1 MFYQLSLAPTFAML
15 PDLVDRLFPIEVQRS
30 YIALI
35 QRRGGLTRRKAE
47 YFVRLWAYLL
57 LKQQEEL
64 HGGIPTRLK
73 ELRAPEG
80 LVNCTHREAAELFYR
95 DQEKG
100 SDRAAGMMI
109 DRLAAL
115 GLLDK
120 QYDGNSLALKIRTFP
135 EIELPPSEEPVE
147 LFADMFNPRTDA
159 ITISTLYT
167 KNYAPM
173 IRDGAA
179 MAKLAKVLRLWSQ
192 QYGKGMRVLRR
203 SDNHNVVAACVLYP
217 VAAESDQYF
226 FQQPSKSFY
235 LTTDNPVDPFIMAQP
250 GDKTCVSIYIR
261 AWVIDQPYLTITSLC
276 QLLEDTQQTL
286 IKMREDYP
294 ESCDLYTLIVHP
306 IYEELRRILGFERI
320 CEDSQRSFAWIH
332 GAIDRFLETDMQRA
346 LSNLRIG
353 DASQ

>member
-1 MFYQLSLAPTFAML
+1 ML
-15 PDLVDRLFPIEVQRS
+15 PDLVDRLFPIEVQRP
-30 YIALI
+30 YIAMM
-35 QRRGGLTRRKAE
+35 QRRGGITRRKAE
-47 YFVRLWAYLL
+47 YFVRLWAYLV

-80 LVNCTHREAAELFYR
+80 LVSCTHREAAELFYR
-95 DQEKG
+95 NQERG

-120 QYDGNSLALKIRTFP
+120 QYDGNSLSLKIRSFP
-135 EIELPPSEEPVE
+135 ELELPQTEEPIE
-147 LFADMFNPRTDA
+147 LFADTFNPRTDA
-159 ITISTLYT
+159 IAIANLYT
-167 KNYAPM
+167 RNYAPL

-179 MAKLAKVLRLWSQ
+179 MSKVARVLRLWSQ
-192 QYGKGMRVLRR
+192 QYSTGMRVLRR
-203 SDNHNVVAACVLYP
+203 SDNHNVVAACTLYP
-217 VAAESDQYF
+217 VVTESDVYF

-235 LTTDNPVDPFIMAQP
+235 LTTDNAVDPFVMARP
-250 GDKTCVSIYIR
+250 GDLTCISVYVR
-261 AWVIDQPYLTITSLC
+261 VWVIDQPYLTIANLC
-276 QLLEDTQQTL
+276 QMLEDTQQTIL
-286 IKMREDYP
+286 KMREDYP
-294 ESCDLYTLIVHP
+294 EICDIYTLIVHP

-332 GAIDRFLETDMQRA
+332 GAVDRFLETDMQQA

-353 DASQ
+353 DASH